1 MSLSLRVDEYVV
13 NFARPEEARGQPNVV
28 GAEIEEDCVLLISVK
43 APIGP
48 IIAEQMGRE
57 DVEAL
62 FLWLGRA
69 LGYEERKT

>member
-1 MSLSLRVDEYVV
+1 MSLSLRVGEHVV
-13 NFARPEEARGQPNVV
+13 NFARPEEVRGQSNVV
-28 GAEIEEDCVLLISVK
+28 GAEIEDDCALLISVK
-43 APIGP
+43 APTGP

-62 FLWLGRA
+62 FRWLGRA